1 MNSKQVPYTDLD
13 VVLCLFIGSCFILY
27 GIRYNIN
34 LMIIYGF
41 ITSFFSTLGDGLQL
55 SYFLIWDRFF
65 AIFNILISSVIIFKH
80 RNENFYLSN
89 IVLFGF
95 ICLLIINRIAFYHFY
110 TTYDFDLAILYQ
122 RLWHIGS
129 IILSCGFVFLLK

>member
-1 MNSKQVPYTDLD
+1 MKEIEIPYTWQD
-13 VVLCLFIGSCFILY
+13 VVLCLFIGSCFVLY
-27 GIRYNIN
+27 GVRYNID

-41 ITSFFSTLGDGLQL
+41 ITSFYSTLGDGLQL

-65 AIFNILISSVIIFKH
+65 AVFNILLSSVIILKH
-80 RNENFYLSN
+80 RNKNYYLSN
-89 IVLFGF
+89 ITLFAF

-110 TTYDFDLAILYQ
+110 TTHDYTLAVLYQ

-129 IILSCGFVFLLK
+129 IILSCGFVLLLK